1 MPYNNHNTKATSPF
15 APALHALR
23 RSEAALIG
31 EGHDGAVVARIDTAL
46 ATHASIGPRMT
57 AAFLRRVCTAEKKAG
72 GGGRRGDL
80 FFAALPSA
88 ADAAL
93 AREALRFDAELVL
106 VREALDR
113 HPLPSPTAA
122 LDAAPA
128 AAVACRRA
136 FVALFADDA
145 SRSAALRAALDAR
158 AEGRRRAVA
167 RALLPRSSSM

>member
-1 MPYNNHNTKATSPF
+1 MHCTKATSPF

-72 GGGRRGDL
+72 GGDL

-93 AREALRFDAELVL
+93 AREALRFDAELLL

-113 HPLPSPTAA
+113 HPLPSPTAAA

-167 RALLPRSSSM
+167 RELLPRSSSM

>member
-1 MPYNNHNTKATSPF
+1 MHYTKATSPF

-31 EGHDGAVVARIDTAL
+31 EGHDDGAVVARIDTAL

-72 GGGRRGDL
+72 GGGRGDL

-113 HPLPSPTAA
+113 HPLPSPTTAA

>member
-1 MPYNNHNTKATSPF
+1 MHCTKATSPF

-31 EGHDGAVVARIDTAL
+31 EGHDDGAVVARIDTAL

-88 ADAAL
+88 ADVAL

-113 HPLPSPTAA
+113 HPLPSPTTAA

>member
-1 MPYNNHNTKATSPF
+1 MHCTKATSPF

-31 EGHDGAVVARIDTAL
+31 EGHDDGAVVARIDTAL

-72 GGGRRGDL
+72 GGGRGDL

-88 ADAAL
+88 ADVAL

>member
-1 MPYNNHNTKATSPF
+1 MHYTKATSPF

-72 GGGRRGDL
+72 GGGDL

-88 ADAAL
+88 ADVAL

-113 HPLPSPTAA
+113 HPLPSPTTAA

>member
-72 GGGRRGDL
+72 GGDL

-113 HPLPSPTAA
+113 HPLPSPTTAA

>member
-1 MPYNNHNTKATSPF
+1 MHCTKATSPF

-72 GGGRRGDL
+72 GGDL

>member
-1 MPYNNHNTKATSPF
+1 MHCTKATSPF

-72 GGGRRGDL
+72 GGGRGDL

-167 RALLPRSSSM
+167 RALLPGSSSM

>member
-1 MPYNNHNTKATSPF
+1 MHCTKATSPF

-72 GGGRRGDL
+72 GGGRGDL

-88 ADAAL
+88 ADVAL

>member
-1 MPYNNHNTKATSPF
+1 MHCTKATSPF

-72 GGGRRGDL
+72 GGGRGDL

-88 ADAAL
+88 ADVAL

-113 HPLPSPTAA
+113 HPLPSPTTAA

>member
-1 MPYNNHNTKATSPF
+1 MHCTKATSPF

-72 GGGRRGDL
+72 GGGDL

-88 ADAAL
+88 ADVAL

-167 RALLPRSSSM
+167 RALLPGSSSM